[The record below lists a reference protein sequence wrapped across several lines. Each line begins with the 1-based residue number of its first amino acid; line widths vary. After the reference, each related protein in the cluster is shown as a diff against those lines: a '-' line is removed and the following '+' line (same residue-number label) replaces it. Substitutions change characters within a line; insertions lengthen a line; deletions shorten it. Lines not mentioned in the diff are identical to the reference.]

1 VRFSTRTLYGLK
13 AILVLAGRY
22 GEGLLS
28 VSSIAKK
35 EHLSVHYLEQILNA
49 LKKKGL
55 VRSVRGP
62 QGGYALAQKPSEI
75 SLEKL
80 FYALEARH
88 ALSPSAAAPGA
99 KNPDA
104 GEADAAN
111 TLFWQKFSASIEK
124 GLSQTTLKELLDEAR
139 KIQKAHKR
147 PSSATFHI

>member
-1 VRFSTRTLYGLK
+1 MKFSTRTIYGLK

-35 EHLSVHYLEQILNA
+35 ESISVHYLEQILNA

-55 VRSVRGP
+55 VKSVRGP

-80 FYALEARH
+80 FYALESH
-88 ALSPSAAAPGA
+88 PSPKHTAQ
-99 KNPDA
+99 
-104 GEADAAN
+104 ADTDETVIAN
-111 TLFWQKFSASIEK
+111 ALFWHKLASSIEK
-124 GLSQTTLKELLDEAR
+124 GLSQVTLKELLDESRRLKKTKQRSPA
-139 KIQKAHKR
+139 
-147 PSSATFHI
+147 PTFHI